1 MSDTLDE
8 AAALEERERSFAQ
21 TIRKPEGP
29 LATGRCLFCDELVAD
44 ELRWCDALCRDAWQA
59 DMARAGRP
67 RPRA

>member
-1 MSDTLDE
+1 MGDVLDE

-29 LATGRCLFCDELVAD
+29 LATGRCLFCDEIVD
-44 ELRWCDALCRDAWQA
+44 DGLRWCDNWCRDDWE
-59 DMARAGRP
+59 DVKAGRP